1 MPLKKYMHT
10 YPMLSMSSL
19 QATFRTK
26 TTLLNTQVS
35 INGSIPGSSGKVFPF
50 SVGDVFAISL
60 DVSFGESE
68 IKNENFMAC
77 FTQANAEVI
86 GLDITMNKVTIVN
99 VFDSLNHLVNEN
111 EYRFE

>member
-68 IKNENFMAC
+68 IKNENFMGC
-77 FTQANAEVI
+77 FVQSDTEVI
-86 GLDITMNKVTIVN
+86 GLDITMNEMSVVN
-99 VFDSLNHLVNEN
+99 VLDSLDHLIDEN